1 MTADEGYTITY
12 ISDHVGKG
20 GQHTNGPE
28 FGVYRCEHPA
38 TRTAVE
44 IHSYQARSPHR
55 ARELA
60 VTLCAMAV
68 EEMIK

>member
-1 MTADEGYTITY
+1 MTPGDGFIVTY

-44 IHSYQARSPHR
+44 IHSYQVRSAHK

-60 VTLCAMAV
+60 VTLCEMAV
-68 EEMIK
+68 EEMTK